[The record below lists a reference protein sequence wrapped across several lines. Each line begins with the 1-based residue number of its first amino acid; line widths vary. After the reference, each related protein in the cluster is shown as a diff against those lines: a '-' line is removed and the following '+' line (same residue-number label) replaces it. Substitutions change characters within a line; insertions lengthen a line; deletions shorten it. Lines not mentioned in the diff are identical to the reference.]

1 MRRPPKYCLHKA
13 RGVAYV
19 IVAGKQVYLPGKY
32 GSEESKA
39 AYLAVLS
46 SLRANAAD
54 RDVSSVPLVSFG
66 RGPTVAELVAAF
78 LRHAQVYYRKRG
90 RSTGSYERFAQLIAP
105 PLLARFHGRAAESIT
120 RADLRLVQ
128 DDLVARGLARST
140 INDRIGYAKQIFK
153 WGAENDLLPPETYA
167 RVASLKP
174 LVAGRSAARETAP
187 VEPVSDADVERT
199 CLFLSQTVRDA
210 VVFMRLTA
218 CRPGEAF
225 RLRWADVDRSGD
237 VWLYYPS
244 EWKTEHCRTRRRV
257 VPIAS
262 RARRILERY
271 VGKGPDEPIFSPRD
285 AVRERYADAN
295 GVVSEA
301 VAARIER
308 TATEYNKN
316 SFRRAIERAA
326 IRAGVKPWGPNR
338 LRHAAATEIRAKA
351 GLEAA
356 QVVLGH
362 ASAKTTEIYAE
373 TAVANAVAAAE
384 RVWGTDK

>member
-32 GSEESKA
+32 GSDESKA
-39 AYLAVLS
+39 AYLSVLS
-46 SLRANAAD
+46 SLRATDSGFPRPVVA
-54 RDVSSVPLVSFG
+54 SG

-78 LRHAQVYYRKRG
+78 LQHAQIYYRKHG

-120 RADLRLVQ
+120 RADLRLIQ

-140 INDRIGYAKQIFK
+140 VNDRIGYAKQIFK
-153 WGAENDLLPPETYA
+153 WGAENDLIPPETYA

-187 VEPVSDADVERT
+187 VEPVSDDDVERT

-210 VVFMRLTA
+210 VVFMRLTG

-225 RLRWADVDRSGD
+225 RLRWRDVDRSGD

-244 EWKTEHCRTRRRV
+244 EWKTEHCRMRRRV
-257 VPIAS
+257 VPIAT
-262 RARRILERY
+262 RVRQVLERY
-271 VGKGPDEPIFSPRD
+271 AAKTPDEPIFSPRD
-285 AVRERYADAN
+285 AVRERYADAS
-295 GVVSEA
+295 GTVSEA

-308 TATEYNKN
+308 TAAEYNKN

-373 TAVANAVAAAE
+373 TAVANAVAAVE
-384 RVWGTDK
+384 RVWGDRR